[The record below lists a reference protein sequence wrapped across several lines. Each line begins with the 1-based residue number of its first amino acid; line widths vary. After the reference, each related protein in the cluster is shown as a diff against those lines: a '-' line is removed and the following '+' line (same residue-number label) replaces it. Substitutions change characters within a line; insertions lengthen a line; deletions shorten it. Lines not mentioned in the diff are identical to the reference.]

1 MVAFCWVTTELI
13 TIERFRDLP
22 EALLAKGK
30 LESAGI
36 RCFLAD
42 SELVRTDWLW
52 SNAIGNMRLQV
63 RLEDAQ
69 EALAVLH
76 EPAPEIF
83 LENEVGEIYQQPRC
97 PKCNS
102 SDIAFESIDRKLSY
116 ALMFLSLPIPIR
128 KNNWHCSACGAEWVD
143 D

>member
-1 MVAFCWVTTELI
+1 MTELV

-22 EALLAKGK
+22 TALLAKKK

-36 RCFLAD
+36 HCFLAD

-63 RLEDAQ
+63 RPEDAK
-69 EALAVLH
+69 EAIEILH

-83 LENEVGEIYQQPRC
+83 LEHEVGEVYQQPRC
-97 PKCNS
+97 PKCHS
-102 SDIAFESIDRKLSY
+102 SDISFESIDRKLSY
-116 ALMFLSLPIPIR
+116 SLMLLGLPVPVR
-128 KNNWHCSACGAEWVD
+128 KNCWHCSACGAEWTED
-143 D
+143 

>member
-1 MVAFCWVTTELI
+1 LLTVPADLV

-63 RLEDAQ
+63 SSEDAAD
-69 EALAVLH
+69 ALELLH

-83 LENEVGEIYQQPRC
+83 LDEEVGEFYQQPRC

-102 SDIAFESIDRKLSY
+102 ADIGFESIDRKLSY
-116 ALMFLSLPIPIR
+116 GLMLIGLPIPIR
-128 KNNWHCSACGAEWVD
+128 KNNWRCAECGAEWIEE
-143 D
+143 